1 MTALD
6 DRFMGMALALAARAQ
21 GQTRPNPMVGAVV
34 VRHGRVVGIG
44 YHHRAGWPH
53 AEVLALRTAGA
64 RARGAVLYVTLEPC
78 RHTGRTPPCVPA
90 IVAAGVRR
98 VVAAMPDPSPRMR
111 GRGLRALRA
120 AGLAVRAGV
129 CRAEAQRLNE
139 VYLTWRRRLRP
150 FVTVKV
156 AQSLDGKI
164 ATVTGDSR
172 WITGPA
178 ARRVA
183 HALRGSVDA
192 IMVGVRTV
200 LADNPRL
207 SARGARPPC
216 PPGGRG
222 AWHQR
227 PFRPPLKVVVDSTCR
242 TPTTARLLTG
252 GDPVLIATTTRAPSA
267 RRRALAAR
275 GAEILVL
282 PSRDGQVDLR
292 ALLRALARRE
302 ITHLL
307 LEGGGELIAAALR
320 DRLVDRWIAF
330 LAPSLIG
337 GRAAPTPVG
346 GAGIRALR
354 QAVPVRVIAWSCV
367 GDDLMV
373 EARIAT

>member
-207 SARGARPPC
+207 TVRKGTLAQASL
-216 PPGGRG
+216 
-222 AWHQR
+222 
-227 PFRPPLKVVVDSTCR
+227 FRPPLKVVVDSTCR